1 MRRKIKTNG
10 KLLNVQKTWTSEG
23 VELKGDV
30 PCRMTLNEAAE
41 LMSLKP
47 SDMTAL
53 SKTGLLPPNGHGKKG
68 KRKAFNSTYY
78 CTQRLIRCMEDE
90 AFWDEAQL
98 AISEYNATKNGRAD
112 KSKDG

>member
-1 MRRKIKTNG
+1 MKRKINTNG
-10 KLLNVQKTWTSEG
+10 KLLNVQQTWTSEG

-30 PCRMTLNEAAE
+30 PARLTLNEAAE

-53 SKTGLLPPNGHGKKG
+53 SKKGILPANGHGKKG

>member
-53 SKTGLLPPNGHGKKG
+53 SKTRLLPPNGHGKKG
-68 KRKAFNSTYY
+68 KRKAYHSTYY
-78 CTQRLIRCMEDE
+78 STQRLIRCMNDE
-90 AFWDEAQL
+90 EWWDDAQL